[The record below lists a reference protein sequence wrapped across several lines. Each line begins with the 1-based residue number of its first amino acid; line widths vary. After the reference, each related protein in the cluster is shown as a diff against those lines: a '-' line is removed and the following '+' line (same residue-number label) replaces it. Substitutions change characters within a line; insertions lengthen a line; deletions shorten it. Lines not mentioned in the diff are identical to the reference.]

1 MNKEDLITSYDFS
14 ILHEDASSQDLFED
28 KTHQRVSNNLYKLID
43 NSPKGITI
51 GLEGS
56 WGSGK
61 STVINILKE
70 QLNSTHQGKRLF
82 FMFDAWAHDG
92 DPLRRI
98 FLESLIREI
107 DPNGE
112 NSELNEIKGK
122 ITGRKK
128 TIEIK
133 AKKSTSRLGKLIS
146 LSALLIPL
154 GSSFLSKV
162 DYSQVVAPW
171 SDNNG
176 PYYTLI
182 LGLLLCL
189 SPLIVLIYWFFRGD
203 KNPINN
209 NVSWEFFTV
218 DTTENYTQDITED
231 GERTSIEFEDFF
243 KEIISISIKRKLIE
257 KIIIVIDNLDR
268 VTPEHAKNVWSTLQT
283 FFQRRST
290 TNTLETWPNQV
301 WFIVPF
307 DRDGFKKIW
316 QSKDEESK
324 ISDSFIKKCF
334 QLIAEVPH
342 PVMSGW
348 SLYVEK
354 CIDVALEKWPLDEKL
369 KVVSTYIRYASHLDK
384 SPTPRDIRVFVNQV
398 GLLGSMWGGQTS
410 AEAMCLYILFKG
422 KISTDELR
430 RLLVLNELPDDFQPD
445 LERSVLLP
453 QIAGLLFGVNAHK
466 GLQLLLGPEIH
477 AAFKAGDGD
486 ALLKLSE
493 YHGNAFWIAYESSRD
508 LWRITVG
515 SPDEYK
521 VTFTKALHNG
531 LSGCKHRLKRDID
544 ILRTTW
550 ITSYTSLDFSSD
562 SYSESLRYTFNLCDD
577 NTFIEA
583 INRLTSE
590 KLAQEVAKIN
600 SDKFSIQSIGNL
612 IPSID
617 FLKEYNYPIRRMI
630 YNVLNHTNW
639 RLWLEQLNNNNIS
652 LDIVL
657 PKAQT
662 ITELATGSQFSS
674 TSVDSEELQCLIQTY
689 ELYNDSSEWEGVA
702 DQVISWLNRPDR
714 EWDCELVY
722 KLALELAVHK
732 NNKIKSS
739 ILKCVK
745 GSAFWNAGVHAS
757 ISINPSL
764 PILAALSFKHEI
776 QNNHYLSSEVKS
788 FWNNTDDKKSLEHI
802 YSTLK
807 KIDSLDVLWLL
818 CRDSANKTAIEIVKT
833 ITTPEL
839 YSQENGVTFIDE
851 FEWADDDDLSSISLN
866 LVKHGAF
873 SKNHSAMEN
882 EAVIYHKVYEIFYKS
897 NDKDTLAFID
907 SSVNKVTQ
915 EQWYD
920 AIENNNSLTLLARD
934 KNPHFSDALCNYLTK
949 VVQGDL
955 DSSRNWDFS
964 IISTLLTKVADLD
977 KTVLPKIIKSYFSS
991 SQDYLS
997 DSEFNIMSPYFSPHI
1012 DNVDDILIMERI
1024 NFWIDKE
1031 KNERIEWFISQEISL
1046 SEQPLESLMSRIELC
1061 LTSGNDIKI
1070 SLMKRLCVKLKLKF
1084 RSIEDRDNIEEI
1096 VE

>member
-1 MNKEDLITSYDFS
+1 
-14 ILHEDASSQDLFED
+14 
-28 KTHQRVSNNLYKLID
+28 
-43 NSPKGITI
+43 
-51 GLEGS
+51 
-56 WGSGK
+56 
-61 STVINILKE
+61 
-70 QLNSTHQGKRLF
+70 
-82 FMFDAWAHDG
+82 MFDAWAHDG

-171 SDNNG
+171 SENNG

-203 KNPINN
+203 KNPINK

-243 KEIISISIKRKLIE
+243 KEIISISIKRKIID
-257 KIIIVIDNLDR
+257 KVIIVIDNLDR

-290 TNTLETWPNQV
+290 TNDLETWPNQV

-316 QSKDEESK
+316 QSKDEGSK
-324 ISDSFIKKCF
+324 ASDSFIKKCF

-348 SLYVEK
+348 SQYVET
-354 CIDVALEKWPLDEKL
+354 CIDIALEKWPLDEKL

-384 SPTPRDIRVFVNQV
+384 SPTPRDIRIFVNQV

-410 AEAMCLYILFKG
+410 AEAMSLYILFKE

-430 RLLVLNELPDDFQPD
+430 KLLVLNELPDDFQPD

-453 QIAGLLFGVNAHK
+453 QIAGLLFGVNANK

-486 ALLKLSE
+486 GLLKLSE

-508 LWRITVG
+508 LWRITVE

-521 VTFTKALHNG
+521 VAFTKALHNG
-531 LSGCKHRLKRDID
+531 LSSCKHRLKRDID
-544 ILRTTW
+544 NLRATW
-550 ITSYTSLDFSSD
+550 ITSYTSLDFSSN
-562 SYSESLRYTFNLCDD
+562 SYSEPLRYTFNLCDD
-577 NTFIEA
+577 NKFIEA
-583 INRLTSE
+583 INKLTSE
-590 KLAQEVAKIN
+590 KLAQEVAKVN
-600 SDKFSIQSIGNL
+600 SEKFSIQSIGNL
-612 IPSID
+612 IPLID
-617 FLKEYNYPIRRMI
+617 FLKEYNYPIKRMI

-639 RLWLEQLNNNNIS
+639 RLWLEQLNNNKIS

-657 PKAQT
+657 PKTQT
-662 ITELATGSQFSS
+662 ITDLATEAQFSS
-674 TSVDSEELQCLIQTY
+674 TSVDNEKLHYLIKTY
-689 ELYNDSSEWEGVA
+689 EIYKDSNEWEDVT
-702 DQVISWLNRPDR
+702 DQVISWLSRPDR
-714 EWDCELVY
+714 AWDCELVY
-722 KLALELAVHK
+722 RFALELAVHK
-732 NNKIKSS
+732 NNKINSS
-739 ILKCVK
+739 ILKCIK
-745 GSAFWNAGVHAS
+745 GKDFWYAGVHAS
-757 ISINPSL
+757 ISTNPSL

-776 QNNHYLSSEVKS
+776 QNNHYVSSEVKS
-788 FWNNTDDKKSLEHI
+788 FWSDVDDRKALDNI
-802 YSTLK
+802 YSNLN

-818 CRDSANKTAIEIVKT
+818 CRDSSNKTAIEIIKT
-833 ITTPEL
+833 ITTPDL
-839 YSQENGVTFIDE
+839 YNQEDGVIFIDE
-851 FEWADDDDLSSISLN
+851 FEWANDDDLSSISHN
-866 LVKHGAF
+866 LVKYGAF
-873 SKNHSAMEN
+873 SKSHSIMEN
-882 EAVIYHKVYEIFYKS
+882 EAIIYHKVYEIFYRL
-897 NDKDTLAFID
+897 NDKDTSAFID

-920 AIENNNSLTLLARD
+920 VIEKNNSLTLLVRD

-949 VVQGDL
+949 VAQGDL
-955 DSSRNWDFS
+955 DSTRNWDFS

-977 KTVLPKIIKSYFSS
+977 KTVLPKIIKSYFGS
-991 SQDYLS
+991 SQDHLS
-997 DSEFNIMSPYFSPHI
+997 DSEFNIITPYFSPHI
-1012 DNVDDILIMERI
+1012 NNVDDIFIMERI

-1031 KNERIEWFISQEISL
+1031 KNERIEWLISQDISL

-1061 LTSGNDIKI
+1061 QISGNDIKI
-1070 SLMKRLCVKLKLKF
+1070 SIMKRLCDKF
-1084 RSIEDRDNIEEI
+1084 KFKIRSIEDREYIKNI